1 MAVERGTSF
10 VGQAGQFVGATVGRV
25 AAAPAPA
32 AFSDVDSTVP
42 GTGAGRFGQAAPAAA
57 GSGPTSAPGA
67 EPASRTGG
75 APASFGAVLTA
86 FILIGGAG
94 VGSWALWSSGGG
106 GEVIRPPDTVAVF
119 GILIV
124 FAAAIERILEP
135 FSRWLPGRRVEA
147 AVQRAETELVNL
159 SREATATEQAALA
172 GLRERADRGRGNRTI
187 VAWGIAVA
195 VATLAST
202 AGGFYLLHAIAGP
215 EWKGL
220 PVWIDGIV
228 TGIMVGSGTKPMHDL
243 ISRIQPGG
251 GGARP

>member
-1 MAVERGTSF
+1 VDSG
-10 VGQAGQFVGATVGRV
+10 GPGGGAGQV
-25 AAAPAPA
+25 AQAAPTA
-32 AFSDVDSTVP
+32 AGSEPTST
-42 GTGAGRFGQAAPAAA
+42 TGAGPAN
-57 GSGPTSAPGA
+57 
-67 EPASRTGG
+67 RTGD

-86 FILIGGAG
+86 FVLIGGAG
-94 VGSWALWSSGGG
+94 VGSWALWSRGGG

-147 AVQRAETELVNL
+147 AVQRAEAELANL
-159 SREATATEQAALA
+159 SREATATERAALA

-251 GGARP
+251 GGDRP

>member
-1 MAVERGTSF
+1 MTAERGTSF
-10 VGQAGQFVGATVGRV
+10 VGQAGQFVGATVARV
-25 AAAPAPA
+25 TAAPAPG
-32 AFSDVDSTVP
+32 AFSDVDTA
-42 GTGAGRFGQAAPAAA
+42 GAGRFVQA
-57 GSGPTSAPGA
+57 SPTVGGGDQSSAPSA
-67 EPASRTGG
+67 EPASRPGG
-75 APASFGAVLTA
+75 APASVGAVLTA
-86 FILIGGAG
+86 FVLIGGAG

-147 AVQRAETELVNL
+147 AVQRTETELANL